1 MAKRSSKKVLN
12 SKGLKGALSRHKLEN
27 QKRDKLLEKANN
39 LKTLEQNKKDKAN
52 GVKHNKVTISNENDT
67 KTKEKSGLKTDSTT
81 NDNNKVKKNYKPYI
95 PFNRTDNIL
104 LIGEGD
110 FSYTKSIIENRYV
123 NPSKI
128 IATAYDSFEDLQKK
142 YGENFNQN
150 LKYLQERQVKIFY
163 SIDAK
168 DLIKSFKLTS
178 NFKKNKNKNFEILN
192 GLKFFNL
199 IIFNFPHTG
208 KGIKDFDRNIK
219 YHQELMVDFYSS
231 CSKFFQLLN
240 KNLDFNND
248 KLLNTNSVNS
258 SVYESGYSIDKKL
271 NTAIV
276 QKVEEEHEN
285 DIDDLINNKSDDSNK
300 PVIDHTIINGKNRIM
315 VSVFEGEPYDS
326 WQIKRLAKE
335 VIKYQVEQS
344 GKFDWKSFPGYSHRR
359 TNSMKDT
366 TKVANTRNA
375 KIYVFKPMDKLYAK
389 KRGEDGDEDED
400 DNDD

>member
-1 MAKRSSKKVLN
+1 MAKRSSKKILN

-27 QKRDKLLEKANN
+27 QNRDKVLEKANN

-52 GVKHNKVTISNENDT
+52 GVKNNRIAISNDNDT
-67 KTKEKSGLKTDSTT
+67 KNQEKSGSKTDSTSS
-81 NDNNKVKKNYKPYI
+81 DNKKVRKNYKPYI

-110 FSYTKSIIENRYV
+110 FSYTKSIIENGYV
-123 NPSKI
+123 NPAKI
-128 IATAYDSFEDLQKK
+128 ITTAYDSFEDLQNK
-142 YGENFNQN
+142 YGENFNEN
-150 LKYLQERQVKIFY
+150 LRYLQQRNVKIFY

-231 CSKFFQLLN
+231 CYKFFQLLN
-240 KNLDFNND
+240 KNLEFNND

-271 NTAIV
+271 NTAMV
-276 QKVEEEHEN
+276 QKIDEN
-285 DIDDLINNKSDDSNK
+285 EDIDLSDNANNSSDNSNQTI
-300 PVIDHTIINGKNRIM
+300 IDHTVINGKNRIM
-315 VSVFEGEPYDS
+315 VTLFEGEPYDS

-344 GKFDWKSFPGYSHRR
+344 GKFDWNSFTGYSHRR

-366 TKVANTRNA
+366 TKIANTRNA

-389 KRGEDGDEDED
+389 KRGEDGSEDED
-400 DNDD
+400 YNDN